1 MKLITDI
8 KEKLQYY
15 INNNEVVYQFC
26 GELVEI
32 SNETMQKNKN
42 ALLDSFNRANL
53 IEMCGKHNSSTKD
66 GWPELTEWAT
76 DDDVLFLLD
85 SIGVLICIPQKVALD
100 NNLIMA

>member
-26 GELVEI
+26 GELVEV

-42 ALLDSFNRANL
+42 ALLDSFKRVNL
-53 IEMCGKHNSSTKD
+53 VKIYNKHNSFAKTV
-66 GWPELTEWAT
+66 
-76 DDDVLFLLD
+76 VL
-85 SIGVLICIPQKVALD
+85 S
-100 NNLIMA
+100 

>member
-26 GELVEI
+26 GELVEV

-42 ALLDSFNRANL
+42 TLLDSVNRANY
-53 IEMCGKHNSSTKD
+53 IEMYGKHDSFVKD
-66 GWPELTEWAT
+66 GLSELTEWSS

-85 SIGVLICIPQKVALD
+85 GIGVLICIPQKVALY
-100 NNLIMA
+100 NNPIMA

>member
-1 MKLITDI
+1 MTDI
-8 KEKLQYY
+8 KEKLHHY

-42 ALLDSFNRANL
+42 ALLESFNKVHL
-53 IEMCGKHNSSTKD
+53 IDIFEKHNSFVKD
-66 GWPELTEWAT
+66 GWPELTKWST

-85 SIGVLICIPQKVALD
+85 DIGVLICIPKKEALD
-100 NNLIMA
+100 NDLIMA